1 MKKLASLL
9 LFWTFSTLI
18 CAQQIAITTPQSY
31 FGFTP
36 GDDRELFNYEK
47 LIGYLTELDSQSP
60 KLKMLNIGTS
70 PMGKPIYIAFISSAE
85 NLNNLDRL
93 KEINHQLALN
103 VDLSE
108 ADREKYSEEGRVFVY
123 ATLSMHS
130 GEVGPAQS
138 SALVAYNF
146 ATDKN
151 PETAEMLNN
160 VVYMMV
166 PAHNPDGMNMVV
178 ENYLKYKGTKYEGAS
193 LPRVYHKYIGHD
205 NNRDFVILSQEDTRA
220 IARVYNQTWLPQVM
234 VEKHQMGRSS
244 ARYFVPPMH
253 DPIAV
258 NVDAGLWTWAG
269 VFGQNLI
276 NDMTNEGLAGVSQ
289 NYIFD
294 NYWPGSTETCLWNNV
309 IAFLTECASAKDA
322 SPIYIEPNE
331 LMAYGKGISEYK
343 KGSNFPLPWEG
354 GWWRL
359 SDIVNYELSS
369 TKSIIKTA
377 SIYKKEILLFRNDM
391 CKREVSKGLT
401 KPPYYYVIP
410 QKQHDQSELINMIN
424 LIRRHGINVYT
435 INKDVLVDGRIFNA
449 GDYLIP
455 LAQPYRALIKEIL
468 EEQEYPE
475 RHYSPGGKLMKPY
488 DITSWSLP
496 LHRQVRSFEIDQ
508 RVADFDSDLSLL
520 ENDIDQFVELPHEF
534 AAGIFS
540 IDNNESFKAAFMA
553 MSNELEVKRLNAD
566 TLINN
571 VLFKKESFVVYGAS
585 KSFDVWN
592 KLATE
597 LIYPPMFLN
606 YAEKLDV
613 STIKVPRIAL
623 IETYFHDMDAGWTR
637 FIFDE
642 YYIPYTVLHPEDLKT
657 VKLKDDFDVLLFP
670 DVNVS
675 QLMEGMYKSDAGG
688 YSMSSYAPEYVVGMG
703 KEGKVK
709 VLEFIDNGGVV
720 LSWGRSTGLFEGM
733 LKIGSEDE
741 PEKFQLPYK
750 DISKSLAKE
759 GLYVAGSLL
768 QIKVNQDSPLTYGM
782 PMSIGVFSRG
792 KPVFATSLPKF
803 DMDRRVIATFTDH
816 DLLMS
821 GYIAK
826 PKLLYDKSAMIWL
839 KKGKGQLVLYG
850 FNPQFRASTQASFK
864 LLFNGLFLGAE

>member
-1 MKKLASLL
+1 MKKISSLL
-9 LFWTFSTLI
+9 MFCAFSTMIL
-18 CAQQIAITTPQSY
+18 AQQIAITTPQSH

-36 GDDRELFNYEK
+36 GDDRQLFNYEQ
-47 LIGYLTELDSQSP
+47 LIGYLNELDTQSP
-60 KLKMLNIGTS
+60 RIKMINIGTS
-70 PMGKPIYIAFISSAE
+70 PMGKPMYIAFISSAE
-85 NLNNLDRL
+85 NLNNLERL

-103 VDLSE
+103 SELSE
-108 ADREKYSEEGRVFVY
+108 VERDNYSNEGKVFVY
-123 ATLSMHS
+123 ATLTMHS

-138 SALVAYNF
+138 SALVAYQF
-146 ATDKN
+146 ATDQSQ
-151 PETAEMLNN
+151 ETAEWLNN

-166 PAHNPDGMNMVV
+166 PSHNPDGMNMVV

-205 NNRDFVILSQEDTRA
+205 NNRDFVILSQEDSRA

-322 SPIYIEPNE
+322 TPIYIEPNE

-377 SIYKKEILLFRNDM
+377 SIFKKEILLFRNDM
-391 CKREVSKGLT
+391 CKREVTKGLT
-401 KPPYYYVIP
+401 KPPFYYVIP
-410 QKQHDQSELINMIN
+410 QSQHDKSELVNMIN

-435 INKDVLVDGRIFNA
+435 INDDVLVDGRIFNK
-449 GDYLIP
+449 GDYLVP

-468 EEQEYPE
+468 EAQEYPE

-496 LHRQVRSFEIDQ
+496 LHRQVKSFEIDQ
-508 RVADFDSDLSLL
+508 RVVDFDNEISLL
-520 ENDIDQFVELPHEF
+520 EEDIDRFAELPHEF

-553 MSNELEVKRLNAD
+553 KANGLEVKRLNAD
-566 TLINN
+566 LAVNN
-571 VLFKKESFVVYGAS
+571 VLLKKESFVVYGDS
-585 KSFDVWN
+585 KSRETWQVM
-592 KLATE
+592 ASE
-597 LIYPPMFLN
+597 LSIAPMFLN
-606 YAEKLDV
+606 YAEDLDATTV
-613 STIKVPRIAL
+613 EVPNIAL

-637 FIFDE
+637 FIFDK
-642 YYIPYTVLHPEDLKT
+642 YFIPYKVLHPEDLKT
-657 VKLKDDFDVLLFP
+657 RNLNDEFDVLLFP
-670 DVNVS
+670 DVNES
-675 QLMEGMYKSDAGG
+675 QLMEGMYKSDEGT

-703 KEGKVK
+703 KEGKSNVI
-709 VLEFIDNGGVV
+709 EFIEYGGVV
-720 LSWGRSTGLFEGM
+720 LSWGRSTELFEGM
-733 LKIGSEDE
+733 LKIGTDEESEQ
-741 PEKFQLPYK
+741 FQFPYK
-750 DISKSLAKE
+750 NISKSLAKE

-768 QIKVNQDSPLTYGM
+768 QVKINTDSPLTYGM
-782 PMSIGVFSRG
+782 PNVIGIFSRG
-792 KPVFATSLPKF
+792 KPVFSTSLPKF
-803 DMDRRVIATFTDH
+803 DMDRRVIATYTDH
-816 DLLMS
+816 NLLMS

-826 PKLLYDKSAMIWL
+826 PKLLYNKSAMIWL

-864 LLFNGLFLGAE
+864 LLFNGLFLNSN

>member
-1 MKKLASLL
+1 MKKISSLL
-9 LFWTFSTLI
+9 MFCAFSTMIL
-18 CAQQIAITTPQSY
+18 AQQIAITTPQSH

-36 GDDRELFNYEK
+36 GDDRQLFNYEQ
-47 LIGYLTELDSQSP
+47 LIGYLNELDTQSP
-60 KLKMLNIGTS
+60 RIKMINIGTS
-70 PMGKPIYIAFISSAE
+70 PMGKPMYIAFISSAE
-85 NLNNLDRL
+85 NLNNLERL

-103 VDLSE
+103 SELSE
-108 ADREKYSEEGRVFVY
+108 VERDNYSNEGKVFVY
-123 ATLSMHS
+123 ATLTMHS

-138 SALVAYNF
+138 SALVAYQF
-146 ATDKN
+146 ATDQSQ
-151 PETAEMLNN
+151 ETAEWLNN

-166 PAHNPDGMNMVV
+166 PSHNPDGMNMVV

-205 NNRDFVILSQEDTRA
+205 NNRDFVILSQEDSRA

-322 SPIYIEPNE
+322 TPIYIEPNE

-377 SIYKKEILLFRNDM
+377 SIFKKEILLFRNDM
-391 CKREVSKGLT
+391 CKREVNKGLT
-401 KPPYYYVIP
+401 KPPFYYVIP
-410 QKQHDQSELINMIN
+410 QSQHDKSELVNMIN

-435 INKDVLVDGRIFNA
+435 INDDVLVDGRIFNK
-449 GDYLIP
+449 GDYLVP

-468 EEQEYPE
+468 EAQEYPE

-496 LHRQVRSFEIDQ
+496 LHRQVKSFEIDQ
-508 RVADFDSDLSLL
+508 RVVDFDNEISLL
-520 ENDIDQFVELPHEF
+520 EEDIDRFAELPHEF

-553 MSNELEVKRLNAD
+553 KANGLEVKRLNAD
-566 TLINN
+566 LAVNN
-571 VLFKKESFVVYGAS
+571 VLLKKESFVVYGDS
-585 KSFDVWN
+585 KSRETWQVM
-592 KLATE
+592 ASE
-597 LIYPPMFLN
+597 LSIAPMFLN
-606 YAEKLDV
+606 YAEDLDATTV
-613 STIKVPRIAL
+613 EVPNIAL

-637 FIFDE
+637 FIFDK
-642 YYIPYTVLHPEDLKT
+642 YFIPYKVLHPEDLKT
-657 VKLKDDFDVLLFP
+657 RNLKDEFDVLLFP
-670 DVNVS
+670 DVNES
-675 QLMEGMYKSDAGG
+675 KLMEGMYKSDEGT

-703 KEGKVK
+703 KEGKSNVI
-709 VLEFIDNGGVV
+709 EFIEYGGVV
-720 LSWGRSTGLFEGM
+720 LSWGRSTELFEGM
-733 LKIGSEDE
+733 LKIGTDEESEQ
-741 PEKFQLPYK
+741 FQFPYK
-750 DISKSLAKE
+750 NISKSLAKE

-768 QIKVNQDSPLTYGM
+768 QVKINTDSPLTYGM
-782 PMSIGVFSRG
+782 PNVIGIFSRG
-792 KPVFATSLPKF
+792 KPVFSTSLPKF
-803 DMDRRVIATFTDH
+803 DMDRRVIATYTDH
-816 DLLMS
+816 NLLMS

-826 PKLLYDKSAMIWL
+826 PKLLYNKSAMIWL

-864 LLFNGLFLGAE
+864 LLFNGLFLNSN

>member
-1 MKKLASLL
+1 MKKISSLL
-9 LFWTFSTLI
+9 MFCAFSTMIL
-18 CAQQIAITTPQSY
+18 AQQIAITTPQSH

-36 GDDRELFNYEK
+36 GDDRQLFNYEQ
-47 LIGYLTELDSQSP
+47 LIGYLNELDTQSP
-60 KLKMLNIGTS
+60 RIKMINIGTS
-70 PMGKPIYIAFISSAE
+70 PMGKPMYIAFISSAE
-85 NLNNLDRL
+85 NLNNLERL

-103 VDLSE
+103 SELSE
-108 ADREKYSEEGRVFVY
+108 VERDNYSNEGKVFVY
-123 ATLSMHS
+123 ATLTMHS

-138 SALVAYNF
+138 SALVAYQF
-146 ATDKN
+146 ATDQSQ
-151 PETAEMLNN
+151 ETAEWLNN

-166 PAHNPDGMNMVV
+166 PSHNPDGMNMVV

-205 NNRDFVILSQEDTRA
+205 NNRDFVILSQEDSRA

-322 SPIYIEPNE
+322 TPIYIEPNE

-377 SIYKKEILLFRNDM
+377 SIFKKEILLFRNDM
-391 CKREVSKGLT
+391 CKREVTKGLT
-401 KPPYYYVIP
+401 KPPFYYVIP
-410 QKQHDQSELINMIN
+410 QSQHDKSELVNMIN

-435 INKDVLVDGRIFNA
+435 INDDVLVDGRIFNK
-449 GDYLIP
+449 GDYLVP

-468 EEQEYPE
+468 EAQEYPE

-496 LHRQVRSFEIDQ
+496 LHRQVKSFEIDQ
-508 RVADFDSDLSLL
+508 RVVEFDNDRSLL
-520 ENDIDQFVELPHEF
+520 EEDIDRFAELPHEF

-553 MSNELEVKRLNAD
+553 KAKGLEVKRLNAD
-566 TLINN
+566 ITVNN
-571 VLFKKESFVVYGAS
+571 VLLKKESFVVYGDS
-585 KSFDVWN
+585 KSRETWQVM
-592 KLATE
+592 ASE
-597 LIYPPMFLN
+597 LSIAPMFLN
-606 YAEKLDV
+606 YAEDLDATTV
-613 STIKVPRIAL
+613 EVPNIAL

-637 FIFDE
+637 FIFDK
-642 YYIPYTVLHPEDLKT
+642 YFIPYKVLHPEDLKT
-657 VKLKDDFDVLLFP
+657 RNLKDEFDVLLFP
-670 DVNVS
+670 DVNES
-675 QLMEGMYKSDAGG
+675 QLMEGMYKSDEGT

-703 KEGKVK
+703 KEGKSNVI
-709 VLEFIDNGGVV
+709 EFIEYGGVV
-720 LSWGRSTGLFEGM
+720 LSWGRSTELFEGM
-733 LKIGSEDE
+733 LKIGTDEESEQ
-741 PEKFQLPYK
+741 FQFPYK
-750 DISKSLAKE
+750 NISKSLAKE

-768 QIKVNQDSPLTYGM
+768 QVKIMYSWSLT
-782 PMSIGVFSRG
+782 
-792 KPVFATSLPKF
+792 
-803 DMDRRVIATFTDH
+803 
-816 DLLMS
+816 
-821 GYIAK
+821 
-826 PKLLYDKSAMIWL
+826 L
-839 KKGKGQLVLYG
+839 KN
-850 FNPQFRASTQASFK
+850 FNR
-864 LLFNGLFLGAE
+864 